1 MAALESKSPKGAAL
15 SDSESLESYDS
26 DDVPDFVEAS
36 DVDSSSESGEEEG
49 SPEAEPAKKNSKKPA
64 KKNKKK
70 PAMMQAAPSLPST
83 APSPGDDSD
92 GSDEDSDGSDEDGHL
107 AAVTSNANKFNTVSR
122 YPIPPLPHR
131 YPIRTYP
138 IPAPPSLHRR
148 APATT

>member
-1 MAALESKSPKGAAL
+1 MASLLCGDFEESKSPKGAAL

-26 DDVPDFVEAS
+26 DAVPRD
-36 DVDSSSESGEEEG
+36 
-49 SPEAEPAKKNSKKPA
+49 K
-64 KKNKKK
+64 
-70 PAMMQAAPSLPST
+70 
-83 APSPGDDSD
+83 
-92 GSDEDSDGSDEDGHL
+92 DEDSDGSDLYGHL